1 MATLFDEKDW
11 PALGSEVL
19 GRRGGFRGVKSKTRG
34 EVFCWGLVVLGEV
47 VEKKGRE
54 GEKKVREG
62 EKKVR
67 EGEKKG
73 REGEKKGREGEKKG
87 REGEKEGEGKNE
99 EKWGVVRRKVEK
111 WGVVRRKEV
120 GGGGSVPADGEDVP
134 ADRGDVPADADRAD
148 AGYDCD
154 SSTSCISRLSIY
166 VCLSNHN

>member
-47 VEKKGRE
+47 V
-54 GEKKVREG
+54 
-62 EKKVR
+62 
-67 EGEKKG
+67 
-73 REGEKKGREGEKKG
+73 EKKGREGEKKG